1 VKEKQERED
10 VREKFQDLYKFD
22 DEAKTLREANKY

>member
-1 VKEKQERED
+1 
-10 VREKFQDLYKFD
+10 VREKFQELYKFD